1 MSSPSSLLPIS
12 PAGSPRSPAD
22 FDIKTWSSQ
31 LARSFSSGLSPSPP
45 VPKSTV
51 FGSGK
56 DAPNYLSPSEMEL
69 SEDYT
74 CVISRGPNPR
84 KDKVLLREYC
94 RECVLLKEG

>member
-22 FDIKTWSSQ
+22 FGIKTRSSQ

-51 FGSGK
+51 FGS
-56 DAPNYLSPSEMEL
+56 ASEMEL